1 MANVGAGRLRRITT
15 SRRNS
20 IGAALLIAGG
30 LAGAP
35 YPGNAEDRAVQWLM
49 REPVTLFDLGILRL
63 REDLKGTADRM
74 AEAGDLPATPLTG
87 AFYDLGR
94 QRIVAYITLTAGAV
108 EPSEAVCRETY
119 RATVRNLLQGGP
131 TGPRRA
137 ESYLEN
143 LFLHEGP
150 GNLGRPNDLA
160 ADLAATV
167 QLEVT
172 LLARD
177 PLHQSPQMV
186 KCVGRL
192 DSEPDEVKTTVRG

>member
-1 MANVGAGRLRRITT
+1 MANAGAGRPRRITT
-15 SRRNS
+15 SRRNA

-63 REDLKGTADRM
+63 REDLKRTADRM

-94 QRIVAYITLTAGAV
+94 QRIVAYVTLTAGAV
-108 EPSEAVCRETY
+108 EPSEAVCR
-119 RATVRNLLQGGP
+119 
-131 TGPRRA
+131 

-177 PLHQSPQMV
+177 PLRQSPQMV